1 MIGNGLF
8 VSAIDTDIGKTIASS
23 VLVHYYNANYWKPIQ
38 CGTKPQTDT
47 QTIKNLSKN
56 IDITC
61 FKEEYCFEEPCSPHK
76 AAHLEGS
83 KIELKN
89 INLPKS
95 NKAIIVEGAGGIM
108 VPLNEHDF
116 MIDLIKRL
124 KLDVVIVTKNYL
136 GSLNH
141 TFSTIK
147 ILRNYNIK
155 IKGLIF
161 NETSD
166 KDLENFISSRYKVP
180 IIARIKKMSQI
191 NETQIKK
198 LSLTI

>member
-1 MIGNGLF
+1 M
-8 VSAIDTDIGKTIASS
+8 A
-23 VLVHYYNANYWKPIQ
+23 
-38 CGTKPQTDT
+38 
-47 QTIKNLSKN
+47 
-56 IDITC
+56 
-61 FKEEYCFEEPCSPHK
+61 
-76 AAHLEGS
+76 
-83 KIELKN
+83 
-89 INLPKS
+89 
-95 NKAIIVEGAGGIM
+95 
-108 VPLNEHDF
+108 LNEHDF

-198 LSLTI
+198 LSLINSPLGVSGIWPEVKIKSLNSIPCEYTPIASGASFVLMTILLFSIFFNTP